1 MQIETARFGT
11 LDIDEACVLTFPGGL
26 PGFEDRRRFVLVPHG
41 RGGGGP
47 FEWLQSVE
55 DGALAF
61 LAMRP
66 HQIFPTYQPRIPVA
80 ELEAI
85 GLDKGGPPPVL
96 YTVLTVPKGDPAGMT
111 ANLLA
116 PVVINPDARLA
127 RQVIV
132 GNDEYSLR
140 HRVLPERA
148 A

>member
-1 MQIETARFGT
+1 MQIETARFGAI
-11 LDIDEACVLTFPGGL
+11 DIDEARVLTFPGGL
-26 PGFEDRRRFVLVPHG
+26 PGFEARRRFLLVPHG
-41 RGGGGP
+41 RGDGP

-55 DGALAF
+55 DGSLAF

-66 HQIFPTYQPRIPVA
+66 HQIFPAYQPRVPVA

-85 GLDKGGPPPVL
+85 GLDKGGPTPVL
-96 YTVLTVPKGDPAGMT
+96 YTLLTVPAGDPAGIT

-127 RQVIV
+127 RQVLV
-132 GNDEYSLR
+132 GGDEYGLR
-140 HRVLPERA
+140 HRLLPERA